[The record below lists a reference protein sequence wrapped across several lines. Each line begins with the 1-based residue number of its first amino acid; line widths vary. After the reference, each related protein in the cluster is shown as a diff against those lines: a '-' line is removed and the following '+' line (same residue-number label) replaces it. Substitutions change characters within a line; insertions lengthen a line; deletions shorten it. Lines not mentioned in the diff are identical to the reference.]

1 MSGTLILKT
10 KIPFKIGKKSLK
22 FLVTCD
28 TRKIEGDDDVT
39 EIILNE
45 GNGIIRGEIE
55 TKEIDKKYLF
65 SEVVTSYDA
74 DKISSYPVTFA
85 TEEGLMF
92 IYNSLIDKSIKNCYI
107 VLWRSV
113 WISDCPIFYIQSLL
127 VS

>member
-55 TKEIDKKYLF
+55 TKEIEYM
-65 SEVVTSYDA
+65 SIVTEH
-74 DKISSYPVTFA
+74 KEI
-85 TEEGLMF
+85 
-92 IYNSLIDKSIKNCYI
+92 ILIDNID
-107 VLWRSV
+107 
-113 WISDCPIFYIQSLL
+113 ISDFKSETENQEI
-127 VS
+127 VTKVK